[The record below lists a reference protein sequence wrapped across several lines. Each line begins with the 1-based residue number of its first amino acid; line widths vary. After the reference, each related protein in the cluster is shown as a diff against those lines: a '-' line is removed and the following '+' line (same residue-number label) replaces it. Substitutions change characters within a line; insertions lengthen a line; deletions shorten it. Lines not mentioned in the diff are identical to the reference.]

1 VKLLL
6 IRHGKMAGD
15 PYVCPAR
22 PVSGCLSAEGVAQAE
37 ALAVALRGERIDA
50 ALSSPYGRALETADR
65 ALAGRDVPVTIVP
78 GLEEWLP
85 AEAVRTLTSTE
96 FEAMQARDVERYAE
110 ETWKTEQGE
119 GTFDMY
125 ARIVPPL
132 LAALAAQ
139 GLHHR
144 QGAWTADPGAE
155 TRTVAIFAHG
165 GSLNIML
172 SFLLGVM
179 PFPVGRFSFQTTGVA
194 QVPFIERRG
203 LYYPTLL
210 LPAPAGEPT
219 PAFGHPSKGGDSPV

>member
-1 VKLLL
+1 MKLLL

-15 PYVCPAR
+15 PYACPVR
-22 PVSGCLSAEGVAQAE
+22 PVSGCLSPEGVAQAE
-37 ALAVALRGERIDA
+37 ALCRALKAEPIDA
-50 ALSSPYGRALETADR
+50 ALSSPYGRALETAER
-65 ALAGRDVPVTIVP
+65 VLTGRDVPVTIVP

-85 AEAVRTLTSTE
+85 AETVRALTSTE

-132 LAALAAQ
+132 LQALAAQ

-144 QGAWTADPGAE
+144 QGAWTADPGAA

-172 SFLLGVM
+172 AFLLGVM
-179 PFPVGRFSFQTTGVA
+179 PFPVGRFSFETTGVA
-194 QVPFIERRG
+194 QVPFVERRG
-203 LYYPTLL
+203 LFYPTLR
-210 LPAPAGEPT
+210 LPAPSAG
-219 PAFGHPSKGGDSPV
+219 GLPS